1 MRIATFWV
9 EVRSALFVFVVSLLF
24 GYLTGH
30 WALTISI
37 GLLAFIIW
45 RLRQIMHLR
54 RWLMSGAPID
64 AAPNLS
70 GSMYQIITQICAI
83 KKHHYEEQKELERSL
98 AKFDAATKAMPDAML
113 IVDQM
118 QNIEW
123 ANPAAK
129 TLLKIDVYRDIGQR
143 IDNIVRDPEI
153 TSYLNRQVFDEP
165 LEFSSAN
172 SSENDLMLRVVTYDD
187 GKKLLIVHDH
197 GDLLHLQNVRKEFV
211 SNASHEMR
219 TPLTVIIGYLE
230 TLLLREE
237 MSPLTR
243 RGVDGA
249 LEQAQ
254 RLKRLIEDLL
264 SLSRLEGLPTAKGQ
278 SEKIDI
284 AMLIREG
291 VELLKSSDIYKNQQF
306 NIDTNADVQIKG
318 DYRELQSAIQNILS
332 NAVKYSPADSL
343 IEIHWNKVSKGGVL
357 LTVNN
362 AGDGIDESHIPR
374 LTERFYRID
383 KGRSRDMGGTGLGLS
398 IVKHVMGRHG
408 GELTVHSQKGVGTSV
423 ELYFPEERNVY
434 GEQQVSSKS
443 RAL

>member
-9 EVRSALFVFVVSLLF
+9 ELRLALFVFVVSLVF
-24 GYLTGH
+24 GFFSGH
-30 WALTISI
+30 WAISISI
-37 GLLAFIIW
+37 GLFAFIIW
-45 RLRQIMHLR
+45 HLRQIMHLR

-64 AAPNLS
+64 AAPNLY
-70 GSMYQIITQICAI
+70 GSTYQIVTQICDI
-83 KKHHYEEQKELERSL
+83 KKHYIEDQKELERSL
-98 AKFDAATKAMPDAML
+98 AEFDAATKAMPDAML

-123 ANPAAK
+123 ANPAAR
-129 TLLKIDVYRDIGQR
+129 TLLKIDIYRDLGQR
-143 IDNIVRDPEI
+143 IDNIVRDPDI
-153 TSYLNRQVFDEP
+153 TSYLSSQEFDEP
-165 LEFSSAN
+165 LEFSSAS
-172 SSENDLMLRVVTYDD
+172 SSENDLLLRVVSYDD

-237 MSPLTR
+237 MSALTR

-264 SLSRLEGLPTAKGQ
+264 SLSRLEGQPLLKSDT
-278 SEKIDI
+278 ENVDI
-284 AMLIREG
+284 TMLVREG
-291 VELLKSSDIYKNQQF
+291 IDLLKSSDIYNNQQF
-306 NIDTNADVQIKG
+306 DLKMNEGIQING
-318 DYRELQSAIQNILS
+318 DYRELQSAIQNILD
-332 NAVKYSPADSL
+332 NAVKYSPMNSS
-343 IEIHWNKVSKGGVL
+343 IEVCWDKVNECGSVL
-357 LTVNN
+357 KVTNL
-362 AGDGIDESHIPR
+362 GEGIDATHIPR

-398 IVKHVMGRHG
+398 IVKHIMGRHS
-408 GELTVHSQKGVGTSV
+408 GELRIHSQKALHTCV

-434 GEQQVSSKS
+434 EEQRVSSNLH
-443 RAL
+443 AL

>member
-9 EVRSALFVFVVSLLF
+9 ELRLALFVFIVSLMV
-24 GYLTGH
+24 GYVSGH
-30 WALTISI
+30 WAFSISI
-37 GLLAFIIW
+37 GLFGFIIW
-45 RLRQIMHLR
+45 HLRQIMLLR
-54 RWLMSGAPID
+54 RWLISGASIET
-64 AAPNLS
+64 APNLY
-70 GSMYQIITQICAI
+70 GSAYQIITQVCDI
-83 KKHHYEEQKELERSL
+83 KKGHNEQQMNLERSL

-118 QNIEW
+118 QIIEW

-129 TLLKIDVYRDIGQR
+129 ALLKIDLYRDIGQR

-153 TSYLNRQVFDEP
+153 TSYLNNQVFEEP
-165 LEFSSAN
+165 LEFSSAD
-172 SSENDLMLRVVTYDD
+172 SSENDLILRVVTYDD

-197 GDLLHLQNVRKEFV
+197 SDLLRLQNVRKEFV

-230 TLLLREE
+230 TLSLREE
-237 MSPLTR
+237 MTPLTR

-264 SLSRLEGLPTAKGQ
+264 SLSRLEGLPLTSSQ

-284 AMLIREG
+284 TMLIREG

-306 NIDTNADVQIKG
+306 DLDANTYVQING
-318 DYRELQSAIQNILS
+318 DYRELQSAIQNIID
-332 NAVKYSPADSL
+332 NAVKYSPADSS
-343 IEIHWNKVSKGGVL
+343 IEICWQRRSEGGSL
-357 LTVNN
+357 LTVTNE
-362 AGDGIDESHIPR
+362 GDGIEETHIPR

-383 KGRSRDMGGTGLGLS
+383 MGRSRDMGGTGLGLS
-398 IVKHVMGRHG
+398 IVKHIMERHD
-408 GELTVHSQKGVGTSV
+408 GELRINSQKQVGTSV
-423 ELYFPEERNVY
+423 ELFFPEERNIY
-434 GEQQVSSKS
+434 EQ
-443 RAL
+443 